1 MPNPSAII
9 EISSPQP
16 RGQAPVAE
24 SASNSPRGQAPV
36 AESASNSPPDI
47 STEVAVESGVAS
59 RSSSFRNFVLPLV
72 TTLSFTALGFS
83 IVNIVV
89 AVVYPEPI
97 SSIHLSNETLARAR
111 EYNHERLENT
121 NNLYRNAMIP
131 IVAVGFGALAIQQ
144 GVSYLQRNGMIGPRR
159 RMIEEQQAVSAEF
172 VYPVQNEPRISPL
185 ETRATQPNVAPNLL
199 ADPATGEV
207 QNSSAS
213 QLRFDSLR
221 YSV

>member
-1 MPNPSAII
+1 MQNSSAII
-9 EISSPQP
+9 EIPSPQP
-16 RGQAPVAE
+16 RDQAQV
-24 SASNSPRGQAPV
+24 G
-36 AESASNSPPDI
+36 ESASNSPPDI
-47 STEVAVESGVAS
+47 STEVADESGIGS
-59 RSSSFRNFVLPLV
+59 RSSSFRNFVLPFA

-89 AVVYPEPI
+89 AVVYPEPS
-97 SSIHLSNETLARAR
+97 SSIRLSNETLARAR

-159 RMIEEQQAVSAEF
+159 RMIEEQQVSAEF
-172 VYPVQNEPRISPL
+172 VYPVQNEPRISSL

-199 ADPATGEV
+199 ADRATGEA

-213 QLRFDSLR
+213 QLVDGTS

>member
-1 MPNPSAII
+1 MQNSSAII
-9 EISSPQP
+9 EIPSPQP
-16 RGQAPVAE
+16 RDQAQV
-24 SASNSPRGQAPV
+24 G
-36 AESASNSPPDI
+36 ESASNSPPDI
-47 STEVAVESGVAS
+47 STEVAVES
-59 RSSSFRNFVLPLV
+59 RSSSFRNFVLPFA

-89 AVVYPEPI
+89 AVVYPEPS
-97 SSIHLSNETLARAR
+97 SSIRLSNETLARAR

-159 RMIEEQQAVSAEF
+159 RMIEEVSAEF
-172 VYPVQNEPRISPL
+172 VYPVQNETRNSSL

-199 ADPATGEV
+199 ADRATGEA

-213 QLRFDSLR
+213 QLVDGTS